1 MKKILL
7 TFFLLINVLFAANND
22 LVITN
27 NKKNKNLIINPNK
40 DLIIT
45 NDALIIKQGKKQGSV
60 KNFLLNN
67 IDPKSLK
74 VVRKQKESL
83 IEQKNIP
90 LHKDKIIVNT
100 TKIYKKGQILKLY
113 GLVGKPM
120 IIEVFDK
127 NKNNVQF
134 KYVVSGSQ
142 YLTIEQDKNQPNRL
156 FITPTQKFRRG
167 TIMIGTNIYDAPL
180 QLKIIENTKGDKI
193 NTYSKIIMNNAKI
206 NKTLSVDNRF
216 KKAIFSEEVNLDNF
230 SQYPK
235 IDYEL
240 WSIKSGKRIF
250 LKDAMKIF
258 YVDNAPNKGYY
269 MVLLDKHFKIL
280 GYDKLMFKKYSN
292 EYNVYYLD
300 FNINVFSLISE
311 SNFKSLNNEERIR
324 VIIKN

>member
-74 VVRKQKESL
+74 AVRKQAETL

-180 QLKIIENTKGDKI
+180 QLKIIENTKGDEI